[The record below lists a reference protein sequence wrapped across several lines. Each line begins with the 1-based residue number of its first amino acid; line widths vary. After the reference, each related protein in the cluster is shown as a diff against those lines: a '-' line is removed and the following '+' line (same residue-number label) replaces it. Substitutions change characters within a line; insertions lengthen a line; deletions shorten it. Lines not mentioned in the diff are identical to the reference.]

1 MNEFSRKVDIGIIII
16 QFLTEKMTILH
27 HWHFDLFKYV
37 DITNN
42 LEKNINNEQNE
53 NFKNRILEL
62 LIVRPISP

>member
-1 MNEFSRKVDIGIIII
+1 
-16 QFLTEKMTILH
+16 MTILH